1 MNGICLALGHKEE
14 SHLDYIYGSLPR
26 EHKECLRC
34 GKTLLFEKPSVEQE
48 KRLSMGWVGDG
59 DVRGCKQLSV

>member
-26 EHKECLRC
+26 EHKECMRC
-34 GKTLLFEKPSVEQE
+34 GKTISFHRVEG
-48 KRLSMGWVGDG
+48 KREEELSHGFIGDG
-59 DVRGCKQLSV
+59 ANGGCKPI